1 MDSPSLLKYIYIA
14 LGLLAIDAAISL
26 ALVSSMVAFLHGPG
40 GGFFEVATGTSTF
53 QLRGEPANLL
63 VNQGHTT
70 NGAGGTALVLIGF
83 GGVLALFLEN
93 RSRQKTG
100 KSSPIFFVWA
110 LLTVLSWLLTLTALI
125 YTFVVTAQTAN
136 QAIDVGLAQ
145 RTTPAKYNDG
155 RDWTPENWYLAVLDL
170 PLVSGDDR
178 DVIAR
183 NVRLMRGW
191 RFNIIP
197 LFVLGFVLMDLV
209 VLEVLRLQKSRGYG
223 RAATSDVKA

>member
-14 LGLLAIDAAISL
+14 LGLLAVDAAISL
-26 ALVSSMVAFLHGPG
+26 ALVSSM
-40 GGFFEVATGTSTF
+40 
-53 QLRGEPANLL
+53 LRGEPANLF

-70 NGAGGTALVLIGF
+70 NGAGGTALIIIGF

-93 RSRQKTG
+93 RSETEGQFPIMETSG
-100 KSSPIFFVWA
+100 KSSPVFFVWA
-110 LLTVLSWLLTLTALI
+110 LFTVLSWLLALTALI

-136 QAIDVGLAQ
+136 QAIDIGLAQ
-145 RTTPAKYNDG
+145 RTSPTKYDDG
-155 RDWTPENWYLAVLDL
+155 RNWTPENWYLAVLDL
-170 PLVSGDDR
+170 PLVNGDDR

-209 VLEVLRLQKSRGYG
+209 VLEVLQLRKSRGYG
-223 RAATSDVKA
+223 RAATSDVKV